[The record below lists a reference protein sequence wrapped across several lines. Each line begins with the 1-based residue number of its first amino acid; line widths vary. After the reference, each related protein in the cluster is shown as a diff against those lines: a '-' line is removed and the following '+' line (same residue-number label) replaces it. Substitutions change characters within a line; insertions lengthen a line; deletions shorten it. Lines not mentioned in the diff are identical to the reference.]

1 MTTFTI
7 HAEDELAQAI
17 RNGAAETGQS
27 INKFIKETLGSTL
40 GLLRCKKRPLPDF
53 LDVGPLLTHEEA
65 EALRAVQ
72 KDFDVIDEEMW
83 K

>member
-17 RNGAAETGQS
+17 RTGAADAGQS
-27 INKFIKETLGSTL
+27 INKFIKETLGATL
-40 GLLRCKKRPLPDF
+40 GIFRHKKRPMPDF
-53 LDVGPLLTHEEA
+53 LDITPLSKEA
-65 EALRAVQ
+65 ADELRSVQ
-72 KDFDVIDEEMW
+72 KEFDVIDEEMW